1 VFDATLTHASRTDA
15 VEPREWDAM
24 HIDDAIPLADARY
37 DAFVVWCEEREKEFV
52 AIDVAITT
60 GVHKGDALTIVALRA
75 ALHGRDVF
83 DVIGVPCTLVVRDAQ
98 PSIEW

>member
-1 VFDATLTHASRTDA
+1 MHSGDA
-15 VEPREWDAM
+15 V
-24 HIDDAIPLADARY
+24 PLADARY

-60 GVHKGDALTIVALRA
+60 GVHKGDALTIVAARA
-75 ALHGRDVF
+75 ALRGRDVL
-83 DVIGVPCTLVVRDAQ
+83 DVVGVPCTLVVHDAK